1 LVAAAR
7 ERGVEITADQYP
19 WLASGTSLSSSLIP
33 RWVQADSEEAMFE
46 RLANADLEDRI
57 REEMEANLRRRG
69 GHDSLL
75 VTGESEWR
83 GMTLKEIAEDLL
95 QHEIGRPGRVRDTAV
110 GDDRFGWIGG
120 ASAKICNLSQ
130 GLSGYGGYEIPV
142 LPALFRLS
150 QQRDGCRRLFAD
162 AFYLCDRGYLR
173 PGMIADIAIID
184 LDEFKPIADFKNPME
199 LSTGVSDLL
208 VNGKPAI
215 VDGQYTGAL
224 HGTVVNRQQL
234 ECPE

>member
-1 LVAAAR
+1 MV
-7 ERGVEITADQYP
+7 
-19 WLASGTSLSSSLIP
+19 
-33 RWVQADSEEAMFE
+33 
-46 RLANADLEDRI
+46 
-57 REEMEANLRRRG
+57 
-69 GHDSLL
+69 
-75 VTGESEWR
+75 
-83 GMTLKEIAEDLL
+83 
-95 QHEIGRPGRVRDTAV
+95 
-110 GDDRFGWIGG
+110 
-120 ASAKICNLSQ
+120 
-130 GLSGYGGYEIPV
+130 
-142 LPALFRLS
+142 
-150 QQRDGCRRLFAD
+150 AD